1 MNKQITLRDE
11 ITINGKLFKLS
22 LEYVLGFFEGDG
34 SITIQLKPNST
45 HKTGK
50 QVVLIFEIHQH
61 AIDIDLLKAISL
73 FLGCGKVEI
82 GRKIGEPESWVYRLR
97 ISTQTEILKILLPIF
112 RSQSM
117 VFKKR
122 NHDLILF
129 IRACLLVE
137 DKKHKNME
145 GQKEIAEIA
154 SKLSSKLSLDE
165 KFKLPD
171 THKELN
177 ADWVTGITDAEG
189 NFSFS
194 IYTPKLKYK
203 KKEVIFRFSIAQ
215 ESSEITF
222 LNDLVKFF
230 GCGNVHTDKEGGG
243 VFTVNKKEDLKN
255 KIIPFFEL
263 NELQSTKQNSFLRFK
278 KALYIC
284 INNKPLLPNHF
295 EELNAIYSDFTGKRP
310 KRLNFKAM

>member
-11 ITINGKLFKLS
+11 ITVNGKIFKLS

-73 FLGCGKVEI
+73 FLRCGKVEI

-97 ISTQTEILKILLPIF
+97 ISTQTDILTNLFPIL

-129 IRACLLVE
+129 LSACLLVE
-137 DKKHKNME
+137 DKKHTTIE
-145 GQKEIAEIA
+145 GQKEISEIA
-154 SKLSSKLSLDE
+154 SKFSSKLSLDD
-165 KFKLPD
+165 KLKLPD

-177 ADWVTGITDAEG
+177 ADWLTGITDAEG
-189 NFSFS
+189 NFSFL
-194 IYTPKLKYK
+194 IYTPKLKDK
-203 KKEVIFRFSIAQ
+203 KKEVIFRFSITQ
-215 ESSEITF
+215 ENSEITF
-222 LNDLVKFF
+222 LNNLVKYF
-230 GCGNVHTDKEGGG
+230 GCGNVHLDKEGGG
-243 VFTVNKKEDLKN
+243 VFTVNKKEDLEK

-263 NELQSTKQNSFLRFK
+263 NELQSTKQYSFLRFK
-278 KALYIC
+278 KALNIC

-295 EELNAIYSDFTGKRP
+295 ALLNAIYSDLTGKKP
-310 KRLNFKAM
+310 KRVNLKPI

>member
-1 MNKQITLRDE
+1 MNKHIPLRDE
-11 ITINGKLFKLS
+11 IIVNGKIFKFS
-22 LEYVLGFFEGDG
+22 LEYILGFFEGDG

-50 QVVLIFEIHQH
+50 QIVLIFEIHQH

-73 FLGCGKVEI
+73 FLGCGKVEV

-97 ISTQTEILKILLPIF
+97 ISTQTEILNILLPIL

-129 IRACLLVE
+129 IKACLLVE
-137 DKKHKNME
+137 DKKHTNIE

-165 KFKLPD
+165 KIKLPE

-189 NFSFS
+189 NFAFS
-194 IYTPKLKYK
+194 IYIPKLKYK
-203 KKEVIFRFSIAQ
+203 KKEVIFRFSITQ
-215 ESSEITF
+215 ENSEIKF
-222 LNDLVKFF
+222 LNNLVKFF

-243 VFTVNKKEDLKN
+243 VFTVNNKEDLEK

-263 NELQSTKQNSFLRFK
+263 NELQSTKQHSFLRFK

-284 INNKPLLPNHF
+284 INNKPLLPNKF
-295 EELNAIYSDFTGKRP
+295 EELNNINSDLAGKRP
-310 KRLNFKAM
+310 KRVNVKSI